1 MYPSNLMPSL
11 VMNEESIVSVRNIV
25 LNLSFLALNF
35 LINILGLTRQ
45 SSLFL

>member
-1 MYPSNLMPSL
+1 MYPSNLIPSL

-35 LINILGLTRQ
+35 LINILGITR
-45 SSLFL
+45 